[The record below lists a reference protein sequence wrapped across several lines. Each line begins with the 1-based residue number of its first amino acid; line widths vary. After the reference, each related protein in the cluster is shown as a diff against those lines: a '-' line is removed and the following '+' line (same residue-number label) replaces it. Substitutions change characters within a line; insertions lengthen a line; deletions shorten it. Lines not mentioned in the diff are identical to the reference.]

1 MMEWSKLLTRQRLGK
16 DKPEDPQ
23 SESGRTCF
31 QRDYDR
37 LVFSSPFRRL
47 KDKTQVFSLSKN
59 DYVRTRLIHSLEVSC
74 VGRSLGTLV
83 GREIINRH
91 NLAEDFSASDFG
103 DIVSAACLAHDI
115 GNPPFGHA
123 GEDAIGAAFRSWY
136 NQLKK
141 QILSERQKADFEKF
155 EGNAQ
160 GFRTIARLEMY
171 RNQGGMQ
178 LTCPTLATFM
188 KYPRESHIS
197 KDILEDYKRNRLSN
211 EIKSI
216 AKYGFFQSEK
226 ELFTQVAETVG
237 LAKRNDDLAW
247 WARHP
252 LAFLVEAADD
262 ICYYIVDL
270 EDGHRMNYIPYA
282 EASELLEQIVKPNNP
297 KSPNESNEERI
308 KYLRAKAIGSL
319 INQVAELFL
328 DHEQDLLAGKFDRD
342 SISQSEHFGIL
353 KEMVDLTKE
362 KVYFRREIVGI
373 QIAGH
378 EVLGD
383 LFFQFANAVQNDD
396 STGKSEL
403 LLNMLP
409 KEYRPD
415 AGDSCYDKLLKVTD
429 YISGMTDSYATT
441 LFQQLKG
448 ISLI

>member
-1 MMEWSKLLTRQRLGK
+1 
-16 DKPEDPQ
+16 
-23 SESGRTCF
+23 
-31 QRDYDR
+31 
-37 LVFSSPFRRL
+37 
-47 KDKTQVFSLSKN
+47 
-59 DYVRTRLIHSLEVSC
+59 
-74 VGRSLGTLV
+74 
-83 GREIINRH
+83 
-91 NLAEDFSASDFG
+91 
-103 DIVSAACLAHDI
+103 
-115 GNPPFGHA
+115 
-123 GEDAIGAAFRSWY
+123 
-136 NQLKK
+136 
-141 QILSERQKADFEKF
+141 
-155 EGNAQ
+155 
-160 GFRTIARLEMY
+160 
-171 RNQGGMQ
+171 
-178 LTCPTLATFM
+178 
-188 KYPRESHIS
+188 
-197 KDILEDYKRNRLSN
+197 LSN